1 MFFMSEVID
10 AMKKWDNSLVRGTPR
25 MLGLFLGVTFVLAST
40 AFAECPDVG
49 ISAQASDRWNY
60 CHGQNFLLSLASPPR
75 STWPQALDLS
85 SSPIILDFPLL
96 LDRATPRLPGIKIV
110 AGGRLVFSPR
120 AHDVSLT
127 ADFIQVAF
135 LIVSLL

>member
-1 MFFMSEVID
+1 MFLMSEVID
-10 AMKKWDNSLVRGTPR
+10 AMKKWENSLVRGTPR

-40 AFAECPDVG
+40 ALAECPDVG
-49 ISAQASDRWNY
+49 ISAQASDRWIY
-60 CHGQNFLLSLASPPR
+60 CHGQHFLLSVASPPR
-75 STWPQALDLS
+75 STWPRALDLS

-110 AGGRLVFSPR
+110 AGGRLVFSPS

-135 LIVSLL
+135 LIISLL

>member
-1 MFFMSEVID
+1 M
-10 AMKKWDNSLVRGTPR
+10 LV
-25 MLGLFLGVTFVLAST
+25 LFLGFTFSLAST
-40 AFAECPDVG
+40 ALAECPDIG
-49 ISAQASDRWNY
+49 ISAQASDRWIY
-60 CHGQNFLLSLASPPR
+60 CIGQNFLLSPPR
-75 STWPQALDLS
+75 STWPRALDLS

-110 AGGRLVFSPR
+110 AGGRLVFSPS

-135 LIVSLL
+135 LIIGLL